1 MCVCASFATPKCH
14 PCMHVYRLTMA
25 TRAAK
30 STKLAHSAS
39 TTETETNRNRIQI
52 RATLSQPAP
61 TSVRANCIRKWSRG
75 ELSFFYAKEQSV
87 LVVVVILFSQLE
99 AQLLCVCAMTF
110 RRLQELS
117 YTLTHTQTLHLC
129 CCRRAVHTPPIYMDI
144 YSTYMYANLS
154 SRRAPT
160 EGRMQL

>member
-1 MCVCASFATPKCH
+1 MCVCVCASFATPKCH

-39 TTETETNRNRIQI
+39 KTETETNRNRIQI

-117 YTLTHTQTLHLC
+117 YTLAHTHTDAALMLLQAC
-129 CCRRAVHTPPIYMDI
+129 SAYTPYIYGYI
-144 YSTYMYANLS
+144 
-154 SRRAPT
+154 
-160 EGRMQL
+160 

>member
-1 MCVCASFATPKCH
+1 MSVCASFATPKCH

-25 TRAAK
+25 TRAGEEHK
-30 STKLAHSAS
+30 TG
-39 TTETETNRNRIQI
+39 TQRIQNRNRNRTQI

-61 TSVRANCIRKWSRG
+61 TSVRANCIRKWSRD

-87 LVVVVILFSQLE
+87 LVVVILFSQLE

-117 YTLTHTQTLHLC
+117 YTLAHTH
-129 CCRRAVHTPPIYMDI
+129 RRCTYAAAGVQCIHPLYNVHGYI
-144 YSTYMYANLS
+144 
-154 SRRAPT
+154 
-160 EGRMQL
+160 

>member
-87 LVVVVILFSQLE
+87 LVVVVVVILFSQLE

-129 CCRRAVHTPPIYMDI
+129 CCRRAVHTPPIYI
-144 YSTYMYANLS
+144 YGYI
-154 SRRAPT
+154 
-160 EGRMQL
+160 